1 MQSRD
6 LAQLLLLVKTQVT
19 QVASELRIARQQLQR
34 AVHLRQQLND
44 FGSEYLVSA
53 LDGNRSGRLVSFA
66 RDAQAFGQ
74 RLQGTASQ
82 QTEAIES
89 HQERVRV
96 LQQRLQDLQQRS
108 EGLDKQ
114 HAKVLRAE
122 QRIVERRLDAE
133 LEDVIN
139 ARLPPQLAQKLRHR

>member
-6 LAQLLLLVKTQVT
+6 LGQLLLLVNTQVK
-19 QVASELRIARQQLQR
+19 QVAGELRIARQQLQR
-34 AVHLRQQLND
+34 AIHLRQQLND
-44 FGSEYLVSA
+44 FSIEYLASA
-53 LDGNRSGRLVSFA
+53 LDGHRNGRLVSFA

-74 RLQGTASQ
+74 RLQGTACQ
-82 QTEAIES
+82 QTEAISS
-89 HQERVRV
+89 HQERVQI
-96 LQQRLQDLQQRS
+96 LQQRLQDLQMRS

-122 QRIVERRLDAE
+122 QRIAQRRLDAE

-139 ARLPPQLAQKLRHR
+139 ARLQPRLAQKLRYP

>member
-6 LAQLLLLVKTQVT
+6 LAQLLLLVKTQAT

>member
-19 QVASELRIARQQLQR
+19 QVAGELRIARQQLQR

-82 QTEAIES
+82 QTEAIGS

-122 QRIVERRLDAE
+122 QRIVQRRLDAE

-139 ARLPPQLAQKLRHR
+139 ARLPPPLAQKLRHR

>member
-44 FGSEYLVSA
+44 FGGEYLVSA
-53 LDGNRSGRLVSFA
+53 LDGNRSGRLVSFT